1 MRNSAKIAVIAVIL
15 LGLMLVLV
23 PIVLE
28 AGFGIV
34 ALPPL

>member
-1 MRNSAKIAVIAVIL
+1 MSNRTKVAIVALIL

-28 AGFGIV
+28 AGFGV
-34 ALPPL
+34 LALPPL